1 MLTLHLRQYIPLKAH
16 VGEGSHLATR
26 TVSCDQAIMLCI
38 SDMITEDEF
47 TRASEKLGQ
56 YSHKWRE
63 VGKKLG
69 FKAKELDN
77 IMGRPLLLLDAPN
90 SYLSAMLSEW
100 QLWAPG
106 DHRGSRTYAT
116 LHSLRTAVD
125 RAGLGLTAQE
135 L

>member
-1 MLTLHLRQYIPLKAH
+1 MC
-16 VGEGSHLATR
+16 GELGVNSLAQ
-26 TVSCDQAIMLCI
+26 VACDQAIMLYI

-47 TRASEKLGQ
+47 TRASEILGQ

-69 FKAKELDN
+69 FKAIELDN

-125 RAGLGLTAQE
+125 RAGLATTAQE